1 MPVPTAALP
10 DRIAQ
15 DRIAAVRRFNRFYT
29 QHLGV
34 LRDGYLDSPFSLT
47 QARVL
52 YEIRERGKK
61 TNQTTATEIGRDL
74 GLDAGYLSRLVAQ
87 FEKSGLIRK
96 ERSPADGRQ
105 SFLSITAIG
114 RKAMDHL
121 EQRTVREVGDVLHRL
136 SDPDQDRLVSAMRAV
151 ERMIAP
157 EPEAKPEIILR
168 EPKPGDLGWIVAR
181 HGTLY
186 AEEYGWGEN
195 FEGLCAQIVAEFAAS
210 YDGKRERCWIAEMD
224 GENVG
229 SVFLVKDTD
238 EIARIRL
245 LLVDPVAR
253 GRGLGTR
260 LTDECVRFAKAAGY
274 RGITLWT
281 HSVLTAARHVYS
293 KAGFTLTSSEKR
305 KSFGK
310 SVVSEIWDLKF

>member
-1 MPVPTAALP
+1 MPARARTTPSDTP
-10 DRIAQ
+10 
-15 DRIAAVRRFNRFYT
+15 RIAAVRRFNRFYT

-52 YEIRERGKK
+52 YEIRERGS
-61 TNQTTATEIGRDL
+61 TDGGSATATGIGRDL
-74 GLDAGYLSRLVAQ
+74 GLDAGYLSRLLGQ
-87 FEKSGLIRK
+87 FENSGLIRK
-96 ERSPADGRQ
+96 VRSASDGRQ
-105 SFLSITAIG
+105 SFLSITGMG
-114 RKAMDHL
+114 RKAMDML
-121 EQRTVREVGDVLHRL
+121 EQRTMRQVGDVLRRL
-136 SDPDQDRLVSAMRAV
+136 SDPEQDRLVAAMRTV

-157 EPEAKPEIILR
+157 EPAERPEIVLR
-168 EPKPGDLGWIVAR
+168 EPKPGDLGWVVSR
-181 HGTLY
+181 HATLY
-186 AEEYGWGEN
+186 REEFGWGEN
-195 FEGLCAQIVAEFAAS
+195 FEGLCAQIVADFVANHDA
-210 YDGKRERCWIAEMD
+210 KRERCWIAEMN

-238 EIARIRL
+238 ETARLRL
-245 LLVDPVAR
+245 LLVDPAAR

-260 LTDECVRFAKAAGY
+260 LTDECVRFAKTTGY

-310 SVVSEIWDLKF
+310 NVVSEIWDLKF

>member
-1 MPVPTAALP
+1 MAAL
-10 DRIAQ
+10 AHETQ
-15 DRIAAVRRFNRFYT
+15 RIAAVRRFNRFYT
-29 QHLGV
+29 QHLGM

-52 YEIRERGKK
+52 YEIRERGS
-61 TNQTTATEIGRDL
+61 TTATEIGRDL
-74 GLDAGYLSRLVAQ
+74 GLDAGYLSRLLAQ

-96 ERSPADGRQ
+96 ERSPSDGRQ
-105 SFLSITAIG
+105 SFLSITAMG
-114 RKAMDHL
+114 RKAMDLL
-121 EQRTVREVGDVLHRL
+121 EQRTVRQVGDVLHRL
-136 SDPDQDRLVSAMRAV
+136 SDSEQDRLVCAMRAV

-157 EPEAKPEIILR
+157 EPAAKPEIILR
-168 EPKPGDLGWIVAR
+168 EPRPGDLGWVVAR

-186 AEEYGWGEN
+186 AEEFGWGEN

-210 YDGKRERCWIAEMD
+210 YDAKRERCWIVEMD

-260 LTDECVRFAKAAGY
+260 LTDECIRFARERGY
-274 RGITLWT
+274 RKMTLWT
-281 HSVLTAARHVYS
+281 HSVLTAARATYAR
-293 KAGFTLTSSEKR
+293 AGFTLTSSEPKQ
-305 KSFGK
+305 SFGQD
-310 SVVSEIWDLKF
+310 VVSEYWDLTL

>member
-1 MPVPTAALP
+1 MLTINRSEAG
-10 DRIAQ
+10 
-15 DRIAAVRRFNRFYT
+15 RIAAVRRFNRAYT

-34 LRDGYLDSPFSLT
+34 LRDGFLDSPFSLT
-47 QARVL
+47 EARVL
-52 YEIRERGKK
+52 FEVRQRG
-61 TNQTTATEIGRDL
+61 NTTATEVGRDL
-74 GLDAGYLSRLVAQ
+74 GLDAGYLSRILGQ

-96 ERSPADGRQ
+96 DRSPSDGRQ
-105 SFLSITAIG
+105 SFLSITAVG
-114 RKAMDHL
+114 RKAMELL
-121 EQRTVREVGDVLHRL
+121 ERRTVRQVGDVLHRL
-136 SDPDQDRLVSAMRAV
+136 SDPEQDRLVIAMRTV

-157 EPEAKPEIILR
+157 EPEAKPEIVLR
-168 EPKPGDLGWIVAR
+168 EPRPGDLGWVVAR
-181 HGTLY
+181 HATLY
-186 AEEYGWGEN
+186 AEEYGWGGN
-195 FEGLCAQIVAEFAAS
+195 FEGLCAQIVADFVAKHDA
-210 YDGKRERCWIAEMD
+210 KRERCWIAGMD

-245 LLVDPVAR
+245 LLVDPAAR

-260 LTDECVRFAKAAGY
+260 LTDECIRFARQCGY

-281 HSVLTAARHVYS
+281 HGVLTAARHVYS

-310 SVVSEIWDLKF
+310 QVVSEIWDLKL